1 MPKKGYK
8 QTEEH
13 RRKISEIIKDS
24 WENNPNQGMKGKRHS
39 AESIE
44 KNKQKHLGK
53 KFSKEE
59 YPNYGMRNKN
69 HTEEYKKHKSLAY
82 KSNINF
88 INKSKNPS
96 TETKNK
102 ISISVKKLMENPENR
117 KRISESTKKKLN
129 TFEVKEKLR
138 ISHIGKKHS
147 EESKEKQR
155 MNAKINP
162 NYGTR
167 GKTFPK
173 ELYPE
178 WGWRKTRKN
187 QIFPIKD
194 TKIEVKI
201 QNFLDIQQIEY
212 FIHKYIN
219 IEHGYQCDI
228 YVPSL
233 NLVIE
238 CDGDYW
244 HKYPIGREI
253 DRMRTSELIEKGFKV
268 LRLWECEI
276 KNMSLEEFK
285 LKLNTL
291 TTQ

>member
-1 MPKKGYK
+1 MKSKETRK
-8 QTEEH
+8 
-13 RRKISEIIKDS
+13 KISEYVKNS
-24 WENNPNQGMKGKRHS
+24 WKNNPNQGMKGKKHS
-39 AESIE
+39 KESNE
-44 KNKQKHLGK
+44 KNRLSHLGK

-59 YPNYGMRNKN
+59 YPNHGMRNKN
-69 HTEEYKKHKSLAY
+69 HTNEFKKQRTLDY
-82 KSNINF
+82 ENNVNF
-88 INKSKNPS
+88 KNKAKNPS
-96 TETKNK
+96 EETKKK
-102 ISISVKKLMENPENR
+102 ISVSVKKLMKNPEHR
-117 KRISESTKKKLN
+117 EKIREATKKALN
-129 TFEVKEKLR
+129 TYDVKEKLR
-138 ISHIGKKHS
+138 TSHIGKHNS

-212 FIHKYIN
+212 FTHKYMN

-228 YVPSL
+228 FVPSI

-238 CDGDYW
+238 CDGNYW
-244 HKYPIGREI
+244 HKYPIGKGI
-253 DRMRTSELIEKGFKV
+253 DKIRTFELMEKGFNV

-291 TTQ
+291 TIK